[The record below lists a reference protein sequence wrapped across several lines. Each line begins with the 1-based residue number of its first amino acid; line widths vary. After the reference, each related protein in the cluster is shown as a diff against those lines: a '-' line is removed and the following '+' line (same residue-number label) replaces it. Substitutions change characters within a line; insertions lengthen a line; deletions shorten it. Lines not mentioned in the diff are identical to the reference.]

1 MADRDGA
8 QGSIARERIYLSGR
22 LLFCA
27 TPIGNLGDISV
38 RALETL
44 RSAHAVYAEDTRR
57 TRILLEHYGIQCPLR
72 SCHAHNE
79 RERATEIV
87 QRVLAG
93 ETVVYMTDAG
103 TPCVSD
109 PGRILLAV
117 ALEAG
122 VEPSVLPGPSAVIA
136 AVSLAP
142 LDGEGRFA
150 FYGFPPRRP
159 AARREHFTAA
169 LAQAIQGIWYESPHR
184 LSETL
189 ADICAIGWEHRRAAV
204 ARELTKIHE
213 EVVRGTVAEL
223 RAYFTTHPARG
234 EVVLTV
240 EGAARETA
248 DEDPLEKAVQEVR
261 QRCLAGE
268 PTSRAVIAVAA
279 ASGVSRNRLYRAVV
293 VERRE

>member
-1 MADRDGA
+1 M
-8 QGSIARERIYLSGR
+8 SGR

-38 RALETL
+38 RAVEAL
-44 RSAHAVYAEDTRR
+44 RSAHAIYAEDTRR
-57 TRILLEHYGIQCPLR
+57 TRILLEHYGVQCPLR

-79 RERATEIV
+79 RERAAEIV
-87 QRVLAG
+87 QRVLLG
-93 ETVVYMTDAG
+93 ETVVYVTDAG

-109 PGRILLAV
+109 PGRTLLHV

-122 VEPSVLPGPSAVIA
+122 VEPSVLPGPSALVA

-142 LDGEGRFA
+142 LDVEGRFA

-159 AARREHFTAA
+159 KARREHFAEA
-169 LAQAIQGIWYESPHR
+169 LARTIQGVWYESPHR
-184 LSETL
+184 LPETL
-189 ADICAIGWEHRRAAV
+189 ADICAIGRESRSAAV

-223 RAYFTTHPARG
+223 LAHFTAHPPRG

-240 EGAARETA
+240 EGAIAETA
-248 DEDPLEKAVQEVR
+248 EQDALEAAVQEVKR
-261 QRCLAGE
+261 RCLSGE
-268 PTSRAVIAVAA
+268 QTSSAVTTVAA
-279 ASGVSRNRLYRAVV
+279 VSGVGRSRLYRAVLA
-293 VERRE
+293 ERRE